1 MSLQFIS
8 NSEGETTGVFIPINE
23 WNDLKTKY
31 KGIEEDELSIPD
43 WHKAIIDE
51 QKQLYLNDPSKF
63 LDFDSA
69 MDDIEKSL

>member
-23 WNDLKTKY
+23 WNDLKSKY
-31 KGIEEDELSIPD
+31 KGIEEDELGIPD
-43 WHKAIIDE
+43 WHIAIIE
-51 QKQLYLNDPSKF
+51 ERQKQYLADPTQV

-69 MDDIEKSL
+69 MDDIENSL

>member
-8 NSEGETTGVFIPINE
+8 NSEGETTGVFIPIDE
-23 WNDLKTKY
+23 WNDLKSKF
-31 KGIEEDELSIPD
+31 KGIEEEELSIPE

-51 QKQLYLNDPSKF
+51 QKQLYFRDPSQF

-69 MDDIEKSL
+69 MDDIESSL